1 MECTV
6 VFRCPCNDKAYP
18 SQTALKA
25 HQKTKAHKAWETSNE
40 LRELK
45 IALTEK
51 DNTIVALNQSIATLR
66 DLNAML
72 LKRISMEMS
81 S

>member
-6 VFRCPCNDKAYP
+6 VFRCPCTDRTYP

-25 HQKTKAHKAWETSNE
+25 HQKTKAHKAWETANE

-51 DNTIVALNQSIATLR
+51 DNAIVALNRSITALR
-66 DLNAML
+66 ELNAML
-72 LKRISMEMS
+72 LKRISMEMTP
-81 S
+81 